1 MTEHLFVI
9 FGKYEIQEIRIK
21 YLPGNPNNGINGKLS
36 GGKSCYRRV
45 SEMNIGDGKGTAVV
59 EFALILPL
67 LLLLVF
73 GIIEFGLLLYNKA
86 MLTNAS
92 REGARAGIVYSSDP
106 VTGNLDRLSKAEIT
120 QVVNDYCQSY
130 LITFGTTPNFTVT
143 TNPDPTET
151 VPSGQSLTVDV
162 SYHYDFLLV
171 PAFITNLTGGLD
183 LVASTS
189 MREE

>member
-1 MTEHLFVI
+1 MKSGTE
-9 FGKYEIQEIRIK
+9 
-21 YLPGNPNNGINGKLS
+21 
-36 GGKSCYRRV
+36 
-45 SEMNIGDGKGTAVV
+45 KGAAVV

-92 REGARAGIVYSSDP
+92 REGARAGIVYSADP
-106 VTGNLDRLSKAEIT
+106 VTGLDRLSKTEIT
-120 QVVNDYCQSY
+120 QVVNNYCQNY
-130 LITFGTTPNFTVT
+130 LITFGTTPNLTVT

-151 VPSGQSLTVDV
+151 VPSGQSLTVNV
-162 SYHYDFLLV
+162 SYHYNFLLV
-171 PAFITNLTGGLD
+171 PAVITNLTGGLD
-183 LVASTS
+183 LIASTS